1 MANLVGKKFHEI
13 GNWRIDGQIIY
24 EIAFA
29 FEFVVAFLITS
40 TYTDYFSNHL
50 LHTLMFAGLALVL
63 LKIFLFDDLD
73 LKWLAIDAIILILL
87 LITWRTSKEFSL
99 FSMGI
104 FVLGARNV
112 DFKRIIKIYFYVG
125 MLLLAFVV
133 ISAMGGLIRNLVY
146 RRDMTNIV
154 RQSFGIAYPTDFA
167 AHVLYLILAYAYLK
181 FGKIKWYDYAVFL
194 ATAVFLVKFS
204 DARLSAYAII
214 LSIPVLWIG
223 QRAQTDHLLSR
234 FIASFYWTVPILS
247 AYLVI
252 IASYFFTPSKN
263 KILTKVNNASS
274 GRLFLGHKAISEY
287 GFSMFGK
294 QIIEHGWG
302 GANGLK
308 MSQNA
313 PANYFFVDSSFL
325 RMTIL
330 YGIIM
335 AIIILLAMTKIS
347 WESFQK
353 GSFALASI
361 IVIVSVSA
369 MVEQRLLDLAYDPF
383 LIALLA
389 NVYTQHK
396 AEDIS

>member
-73 LKWLAIDAIILILL
+73 LKWLAIDAIVLILL

-146 RRDMTNIV
+146 RREMTNIV

-194 ATAVFLVKFS
+194 AAAVFLVKFS

-234 FIASFYWTVPILS
+234 FIASFYWTVPILL

-252 IASYFFTPSKN
+252 IASYFFTPSN
-263 KILTKVNNASS
+263 KTLTKVNNASS

>member
-73 LKWLAIDAIILILL
+73 LKWLAIDAIVLILL

-194 ATAVFLVKFS
+194 AAAVFLVKFS

-252 IASYFFTPSKN
+252 IASYFFTPSN

-389 NVYTQHK
+389 NVYTKHK

>member
-73 LKWLAIDAIILILL
+73 LKWLAIDAIVLILL

-112 DFKRIIKIYFYVG
+112 DFKRIIKIYFYAG

-194 ATAVFLVKFS
+194 AAAVFLVKFS

-252 IASYFFTPSKN
+252 IASYFFTPSN

-313 PANYFFVDSSFL
+313 PANYLFVDSSFL

>member
-1 MANLVGKKFHEI
+1 MANLVGKKFYEI

-73 LKWLAIDAIILILL
+73 LKWLAIDAIVLILL

-194 ATAVFLVKFS
+194 AVAVFLVKFS

-252 IASYFFTPSKN
+252 IASYFFTPSN

>member
-73 LKWLAIDAIILILL
+73 LKWLAIDAIVLILL

-99 FSMGI
+99 FSIGI

-194 ATAVFLVKFS
+194 AVAVFLVKFS

-252 IASYFFTPSKN
+252 IASYFFTPSN

>member
-24 EIAFA
+24 EVAFA

-50 LHTLMFAGLALVL
+50 LHTLMFVGLALVL

-73 LKWLAIDAIILILL
+73 LKWLAIDAIVLILL

-194 ATAVFLVKFS
+194 AAAVFLVKFS

-252 IASYFFTPSKN
+252 IASYFFTPSN

-274 GRLFLGHKAISEY
+274 GRLFLGYKAISEY

>member
-73 LKWLAIDAIILILL
+73 LKWLAIDAIVLILL

-133 ISAMGGLIRNLVY
+133 ISAMGGLIKNLVY

-194 ATAVFLVKFS
+194 AAAVFLVKFS

-234 FIASFYWTVPILS
+234 FIASFYWTVPILL

-252 IASYFFTPSKN
+252 IASYFFTPSN
-263 KILTKVNNASS
+263 KTLTKVNNASS

>member
-73 LKWLAIDAIILILL
+73 LKWLAIDAIVLILL

-112 DFKRIIKIYFYVG
+112 DFKRIIKIYFYAG

-194 ATAVFLVKFS
+194 AAAVFLVKFS

-252 IASYFFTPSKN
+252 IASYFFTPSN
-263 KILTKVNNASS
+263 KTLTKVNNASS

>member
-24 EIAFA
+24 EVAFA

-73 LKWLAIDAIILILL
+73 LKWLAIDAIVLILL

-194 ATAVFLVKFS
+194 AAAVFLVKFS

-252 IASYFFTPSKN
+252 IASYFFTPSN

>member
-73 LKWLAIDAIILILL
+73 LKWLAIDAIVLILL

-194 ATAVFLVKFS
+194 AAAVFLVKFS

-234 FIASFYWTVPILS
+234 FIASFYWTVPILL

-252 IASYFFTPSKN
+252 IASYFFTPSN
-263 KILTKVNNASS
+263 KTLTKVNNASS

-335 AIIILLAMTKIS
+335 VIIILLAMTKIS

>member
-73 LKWLAIDAIILILL
+73 LKWLAIDAIVLILL

-194 ATAVFLVKFS
+194 VAAVFLVKFS

-252 IASYFFTPSKN
+252 IASYFFTPSN

-361 IVIVSVSA
+361 IVIVSMSA

-389 NVYTQHK
+389 NVYTQYK

>member
-73 LKWLAIDAIILILL
+73 LKWLAIDAIVLILL

-112 DFKRIIKIYFYVG
+112 DFKRIIKIYFYAG

-194 ATAVFLVKFS
+194 AAAVFLVKFS

-252 IASYFFTPSKN
+252 IASYFFTPSN

-389 NVYTQHK
+389 NVYTQHN

>member
-73 LKWLAIDAIILILL
+73 LKWLAIDAIVLILL

-194 ATAVFLVKFS
+194 AVAVFLVKFS
-204 DARLSAYAII
+204 DARLSAYAVI

-252 IASYFFTPSKN
+252 IASYFFTPSN

>member
-1 MANLVGKKFHEI
+1 MANLIGKKFNEI
-13 GNWRIDGQIIY
+13 GNFKIDGQIIY

-40 TYTDYFSNHL
+40 TYTDYFSNHM
-50 LHTLMFAGLALVL
+50 LHLLMFVGLALVL
-63 LKIFLFDDLD
+63 LKIFLFDDLTP
-73 LKWLAIDAIILILL
+73 KWLIIDGLALL
-87 LITWRTSKEFSL
+87 LLLLTWRTSKEFSL

-112 DFKRIIKIYFYVG
+112 NFKRIIKIYLYIG
-125 MLLLAFVV
+125 LLLLAFVV
-133 ISAMGGLIRNLVY
+133 LSAMAGLIRNLVY

-181 FGKIKWYDYAVFL
+181 FGKIKWYDYVIFL
-194 ATAVFLVKFS
+194 VAAGFLVKFS

-214 LSIPVLWIG
+214 LAIPVLWIG
-223 QRAQTDHLLSR
+223 QRAQKDHLLSR
-234 FIASFYWTVPILS
+234 FIASFYWAVPIVS

-252 IASYFFTPSKN
+252 IASYFIRQSNHLLN
-263 KILTKVNNASS
+263 KINNASS
-274 GRLFLGHKAISEY
+274 GRLYLGHEAISKY

-294 QIIEHGWG
+294 QIVEHGWG

-308 MSQNA
+308 MSQSS
-313 PANYFFVDSSFL
+313 PSNYFFVDSSFL

-347 WESFQK
+347 WDSFQK
-353 GSFALASI
+353 ESFALASI

>member
-73 LKWLAIDAIILILL
+73 LKWLAIDAIVLILL
-87 LITWRTSKEFSL
+87 LTTWRTSKEFSL

-194 ATAVFLVKFS
+194 AAAVFLVKFS

-252 IASYFFTPSKN
+252 IASYFFTPSN

>member
-73 LKWLAIDAIILILL
+73 LKWLAIDAIVLILL

-194 ATAVFLVKFS
+194 AAAVFLVKLS

-252 IASYFFTPSKN
+252 IASYFFTPSN

>member
-73 LKWLAIDAIILILL
+73 LKWLAIDAIVLILL

-194 ATAVFLVKFS
+194 AVAVFLVKFS

-252 IASYFFTPSKN
+252 IASYFFTPSN

-313 PANYFFVDSSFL
+313 PANYFFVDSSLL

>member
-24 EIAFA
+24 EVAFA

-50 LHTLMFAGLALVL
+50 LHTLMFVGLALVL

-73 LKWLAIDAIILILL
+73 LKWLAIDAIVLILL
-87 LITWRTSKEFSL
+87 LTTWRTSKEFSL

-194 ATAVFLVKFS
+194 AAAVFLVKFS

-252 IASYFFTPSKN
+252 IASYFFTPSN

>member
-73 LKWLAIDAIILILL
+73 LKWLSIDAIVLILL

-112 DFKRIIKIYFYVG
+112 DFKRIIKIYFYAG

-194 ATAVFLVKFS
+194 AAAVFLVKFS

-252 IASYFFTPSKN
+252 IASYFFTPSN

>member
-1 MANLVGKKFHEI
+1 MANLIGKKFNEI
-13 GNWRIDGQIIY
+13 GNFKIDGQIIY

-40 TYTDYFSNHL
+40 TYTDYFSNHM
-50 LHTLMFAGLALVL
+50 LHILMFVGLALVL
-63 LKIFLFDDLD
+63 LKIFLFDDLTP
-73 LKWLAIDAIILILL
+73 KWLIIDGLALL
-87 LITWRTSKEFSL
+87 LLLLTWRTSKEFSL

-112 DFKRIIKIYFYVG
+112 NFKRIIKIYLYIG
-125 MLLLAFVV
+125 LLLLAFVV
-133 ISAMGGLIRNLVY
+133 LSAMAGLIRNLVY
-146 RRDMTNIV
+146 RRDMTNII

-181 FGKIKWYDYAVFL
+181 FGKIRWYDYVVFL
-194 ATAVFLVKFS
+194 AAAGFLVKFS

-214 LSIPVLWIG
+214 LAIPVLWIG
-223 QRAQTDHLLSR
+223 QRAQKDHLLSR
-234 FIASFYWTVPILS
+234 FIASFYWAVPIVS

-252 IASYFFTPSKN
+252 IASYFFRPSSHFLN
-263 KILTKVNNASS
+263 KINNASS
-274 GRLFLGHKAISEY
+274 GRLYLGHKAISEY

-294 QIIEHGWG
+294 QIVEHGWG

-308 MSQNA
+308 MSQSS
-313 PANYFFVDSSFL
+313 PSNYFFVDSSFL

-347 WESFQK
+347 WDSFQK
-353 GSFALASI
+353 ESFALASI

>member
-73 LKWLAIDAIILILL
+73 LKWLAIDAIVLILL

-112 DFKRIIKIYFYVG
+112 DFKRIIKIYFYAG

-194 ATAVFLVKFS
+194 AAAVFLVKFS

-252 IASYFFTPSKN
+252 IASYFFTPSN

>member
-73 LKWLAIDAIILILL
+73 LKWLAIDVIILILL

-194 ATAVFLVKFS
+194 AAAVFLVKFS

-252 IASYFFTPSKN
+252 IASYFFTPSN

-347 WESFQK
+347 WKSFQK

>member
-73 LKWLAIDAIILILL
+73 LKWLAIDAIVLILL

-194 ATAVFLVKFS
+194 AAAVFLVKFS

-234 FIASFYWTVPILS
+234 FIASFYWTVPILL

-252 IASYFFTPSKN
+252 IASYFFTPSN
-263 KILTKVNNASS
+263 KTLTKVNNASS

-313 PANYFFVDSSFL
+313 PADYFFVDSSFL

>member
-73 LKWLAIDAIILILL
+73 LKWLAIDAIVLILL

-194 ATAVFLVKFS
+194 AAAVFLVKFS

-234 FIASFYWTVPILS
+234 FIASFYWTVPILL

-252 IASYFFTPSKN
+252 IASYFFTPSN
-263 KILTKVNNASS
+263 KTLTKVNNASS

-389 NVYTQHK
+389 NIYTQHK

>member
-73 LKWLAIDAIILILL
+73 LKWLAIDAIVLILL
-87 LITWRTSKEFSL
+87 LITWRTSREFSL

-194 ATAVFLVKFS
+194 AAAIFLVKFS

-252 IASYFFTPSKN
+252 IASYFFTPSN

>member
-24 EIAFA
+24 EVAFA

-50 LHTLMFAGLALVL
+50 LHTLMFVGLALVL

-73 LKWLAIDAIILILL
+73 LKWLAIDAIVLILL

-194 ATAVFLVKFS
+194 AAAVFLVKFS

-214 LSIPVLWIG
+214 LSISVLWIG

-252 IASYFFTPSKN
+252 IASYFFTPSN

>member
-73 LKWLAIDAIILILL
+73 LKWLAIDAIVLILL

-194 ATAVFLVKFS
+194 AAAVFLVKFS

-234 FIASFYWTVPILS
+234 FIASFYWTVPILL

-252 IASYFFTPSKN
+252 IASYFFTPSN
-263 KILTKVNNASS
+263 KTLTKVNNASS

-383 LIALLA
+383 LIAVLA

>member
-24 EIAFA
+24 EVAFA

-50 LHTLMFAGLALVL
+50 LHTLMFVGLALVL

-73 LKWLAIDAIILILL
+73 LKWLAIDAIVLILL

-194 ATAVFLVKFS
+194 AAAVLLVKFS

-252 IASYFFTPSKN
+252 IASYFFTPSN

>member
-73 LKWLAIDAIILILL
+73 LKWLAIDAIALILL

-194 ATAVFLVKFS
+194 AAAVFLVKFS

-234 FIASFYWTVPILS
+234 FIASFYWTVPILL

-252 IASYFFTPSKN
+252 IASYFFTPSN
-263 KILTKVNNASS
+263 KTLTKVNNASS

>member
-24 EIAFA
+24 EVAFA

-50 LHTLMFAGLALVL
+50 LHTLMFVGLALVL

-73 LKWLAIDAIILILL
+73 LKWLAIDTIVLILL

-194 ATAVFLVKFS
+194 AAAVFLVKFS

-252 IASYFFTPSKN
+252 IASYFFTPSN

>member
-73 LKWLAIDAIILILL
+73 LKWLAIDAIVLILL
-87 LITWRTSKEFSL
+87 LITWRMSKEFSL

-181 FGKIKWYDYAVFL
+181 FCKIKWYDYAVFL
-194 ATAVFLVKFS
+194 AAAVFLVKFS

-252 IASYFFTPSKN
+252 IASYFFTPSN

-294 QIIEHGWG
+294 QMIEHGWG

-389 NVYTQHK
+389 NVYTKHK

>member
-73 LKWLAIDAIILILL
+73 LKWLAIDAIALILL
-87 LITWRTSKEFSL
+87 LITWRMSKEFSL

-167 AHVLYLILAYAYLK
+167 AHVLYLMLAYAYLK

-194 ATAVFLVKFS
+194 AAAVFLVKFS

-252 IASYFFTPSKN
+252 IASYFFTPSN

-389 NVYTQHK
+389 NVYTKHK

>member
-73 LKWLAIDAIILILL
+73 LKWLAIDAIVLILL

-112 DFKRIIKIYFYVG
+112 DFKRIIKIYFYAG

-194 ATAVFLVKFS
+194 AAAVFLVKFS

-252 IASYFFTPSKN
+252 IASYFFTPSN

-353 GSFALASI
+353 GRFALASI

-389 NVYTQHK
+389 NVYTQHN

>member
-1 MANLVGKKFHEI
+1 MANLIGKKFHEI
-13 GNWRIDGQIIY
+13 GDWRIDGQIIY

-50 LHTLMFAGLALVL
+50 LHLLMFVGLALVL

-73 LKWLAIDAIILILL
+73 LKWLAIDAIVLILL

-194 ATAVFLVKFS
+194 AAAVFLVKFS

-252 IASYFFTPSKN
+252 IASYFFTPSN

-353 GSFALASI
+353 GGFALASI

-389 NVYTQHK
+389 DVYTQHK

>member
-24 EIAFA
+24 EVAFA

-50 LHTLMFAGLALVL
+50 LHTLMFVGLALVL

-73 LKWLAIDAIILILL
+73 LKWLAIDAIVLILL

-181 FGKIKWYDYAVFL
+181 FGKIKWYDYVVFL
-194 ATAVFLVKFS
+194 AAAGFLVKFS

-252 IASYFFTPSKN
+252 IASYFFTPSN
-263 KILTKVNNASS
+263 EILTKVNNASS

>member
-1 MANLVGKKFHEI
+1 MANLIGKKFHEI
-13 GNWRIDGQIIY
+13 GDWRIDGQIIY

-50 LHTLMFAGLALVL
+50 LHLLMFVGLALVL
-63 LKIFLFDDLD
+63 LKIFLFDDLSP
-73 LKWLAIDAIILILL
+73 KWLIIDLIALAML
-87 LITWRTSKEFSL
+87 VITWRTSKEFSL

-112 DFKRIIKIYFYVG
+112 DFKRIIKLYFYIG
-125 MLLLAFVV
+125 LLLLAFVML
-133 ISAMGGLIRNLVY
+133 SAMLGLIKNLVY
-146 RRDMTNIV
+146 HRGMTNII
-154 RQSFGIAYPTDFA
+154 RQSFGIVYPTDFA

-181 FGKIKWYDYAVFL
+181 FGKIKWYDYVIFL
-194 ATAVFLVKFS
+194 VVAVFLVKFS

-214 LSIPVLWIG
+214 LTIPVFWIG
-223 QRAQTDHLLSR
+223 QRAKQDHLVSR

-252 IASYFFTPSKN
+252 VASYFFTPSN
-263 KILTKVNNASS
+263 KFLVKVDNMSS
-274 GRLFLGHKAISEY
+274 GRLHLGHKAISDY
-287 GFSMFGK
+287 GFSIFGK
-294 QIIEHGWG
+294 RIIEHGWG
-302 GANGLK
+302 GIDGLRMFK
-308 MSQNA
+308 DH
-313 PANYFFVDSSFL
+313 PDKYFFVDSSFL

-330 YGIIM
+330 FGIVM
-335 AIIILLAMTKIS
+335 VIIILLAMTKIS
-347 WESFQK
+347 WDSFQK
-353 GSFALASI
+353 ESFALASV

>member
-1 MANLVGKKFHEI
+1 MANLIGKKFNEI
-13 GNWRIDGQIIY
+13 GNFKIDGQIIY

-40 TYTDYFSNHL
+40 TYTDYFSNHM
-50 LHTLMFAGLALVL
+50 LHILMFVGLALVL
-63 LKIFLFDDLD
+63 LKIFLFDDLTP
-73 LKWLAIDAIILILL
+73 KWLIIDGLALVLL
-87 LITWRTSKEFSL
+87 LLTWRTSKEFSL

-112 DFKRIIKIYFYVG
+112 DFKRIIKIYLTIG
-125 MLLLAFVV
+125 LLLLAFVV
-133 ISAMGGLIRNLVY
+133 LSAMVGLIRNLVY

-181 FGKIKWYDYAVFL
+181 FGKIKWYDYVVFL
-194 ATAVFLVKFS
+194 AAAVFLVKFS

-252 IASYFFTPSKN
+252 IASYFFTPSN

>member
-73 LKWLAIDAIILILL
+73 LKWLAIDAIVLILL

-194 ATAVFLVKFS
+194 AAAVFLVKFS

-252 IASYFFTPSKN
+252 IASYFFTPSN

-389 NVYTQHK
+389 NVYTQYK